1 MFGLNDGMRYY
12 VCQRYVRMNL
22 GDKRPLQVGVAGDGP
37 APAKRSRIHLLQQK
51 PAAGETPA
59 LGHGRLHAISETSGK
74 RDLRD
79 TLFQYWQEGM
89 RNTLQDPV
97 RHTERNIVEINKI
110 SQETEHRWLRA
121 CKLLII
127 STIFDKIDDVIF
139 GSLVFFSY
147 LCSMKKER

>member
-22 GDKRPLQVGVAGDGP
+22 GINGLYKLVSQEMDLP
-37 APAKRSRIHLLQQK
+37 PAKRSRIHLLQQK

-110 SQETEHRWLRA
+110 SQETEYRWLRA
-121 CKLLII
+121 RKLLII
-127 STIFDKIDDVIF
+127 SIIFDKN
-139 GSLVFFSY
+139 
-147 LCSMKKER
+147 R

>member
-22 GDKRPLQVGVAGDGP
+22 GINGLYKLVSQEMDLPPLSGAVFIFFS
-37 APAKRSRIHLLQQK
+37 KNL
-51 PAAGETPA
+51 AAGETPA

-121 CKLLII
+121 CKLLTI
-127 STIFDKIDDVIF
+127 STIFD
-139 GSLVFFSY
+139 
-147 LCSMKKER
+147 